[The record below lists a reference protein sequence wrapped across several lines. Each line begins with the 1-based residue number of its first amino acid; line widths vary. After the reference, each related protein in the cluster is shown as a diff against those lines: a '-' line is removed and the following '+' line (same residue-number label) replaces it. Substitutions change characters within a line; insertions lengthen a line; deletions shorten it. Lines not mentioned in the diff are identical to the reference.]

1 MDREDIALVL
11 LEVEMASIT
20 YGVLD
25 PGNPAGP
32 GFYLLASREG

>member
-1 MDREDIALVL
+1 MDRDDIEFVL
-11 LEVEMASIT
+11 RELGMASIT

-25 PGNPAGP
+25 PENPAGP